1 MPAATCR
8 GLCRCGCPCAAHVA
22 PVSHVTRNRFQLRV
36 QCSTHAAIRLE
47 VGCCSG
53 KRLRWVGG
61 GLVNRMNQKMESSGM
76 RRLGDE
82 NLQLQRG
89 GQAHVGAA
97 VRQLGCGMEA
107 QGEEGQTIPEDQIK

>member
-1 MPAATCR
+1 MWLPMCSACGTC
-8 GLCRCGCPCAAHVA
+8 
-22 PVSHVTRNRFQLRV
+22 VTTHIFQLRGKR
-36 QCSTHAAIRLE
+36 STHAAIRLE
-47 VGCCSG
+47 VGGGSG

-61 GLVNRMNQKMESSGM
+61 GLVNRMNQKMESSRM

-97 VRQLGCGMEA
+97 VRQLGCGVEA
-107 QGEEGQTIPEDQIK
+107 EGEEGQTIPEDQMK